1 MTAALFV
8 AWRGGDAN
16 NGSWGPVGRLEYDDG
31 LYRFYYTQGARTV
44 KGFRPFSQME
54 DLDQVYESDE
64 LFPLFANRL
73 LSRRRPEYDA
83 YLQWGGF
90 PRGSQPDPIALLSV
104 TEGRRQTDSVEVF
117 PCPVPDANG
126 CYLNK
131 FFLHGVRWM
140 SAEARQ
146 RLLTLKVDERLYV
159 MMDVCNS
166 RDPNAVAVRT
176 DSDRTLIGYVP
187 RYLAADVWEL
197 WRQCRPE
204 FLQLFVQQVN
214 QDSPMQQRLLCRMQA
229 CWPEGFQ
236 PCAGEAFQPIPV
248 GMTATCA
255 GEGKP

>member
-1 MTAALFV
+1 MTTALFV

-16 NGSWGPVGRLEYDDG
+16 NGSWGPVGRLEYDGG
-31 LYRFYYTQGARTV
+31 LYRFCYTQGARTV

-54 DLDQVYESDE
+54 DLEQVYESNE

-73 LSRRRPEYDA
+73 LSPKRPEYEA
-83 YLQWGGF
+83 YLHWGGF
-90 PRGSQPDPIALLSV
+90 QPGSQPDPIAILSV

-117 PCPVPDANG
+117 PCPAPDADG
-126 CYLNK
+126 YYLNK

-140 SAEARQ
+140 SPEARE
-146 RLLTLKVDERLYV
+146 RLLRLQEGEPLSVV
-159 MMDVCNS
+159 MDDDNPH
-166 RDPNAVAVRT
+166 DANAVAVETAFERT
-176 DSDRTLIGYVP
+176 RIGYVP
-187 RYLAADVWEL
+187 RYLAPDVRKLLKE
-197 WRQCRPE
+197 CRPE

-214 QDSPMQQRLLCRMQA
+214 RDAPMQQRLLCRMQA

-236 PCAGEAFQPIPV
+236 PCAGESFQPIPI